1 MAKYN
6 KKQFLSR
13 LEITILLMDCVKY
26 KNIRNKDL
34 IVENLNMLNG
44 YKGVVPDKIYKKMQ
58 DFITDEIRPILYD
71 PNYFDFMEEVEAN
84 DSKDESCSEL
94 TLEERVEMKV
104 CKLYERTLELAEKI
118 DEFVSVYLF

>member
-1 MAKYN
+1 MKKYN
-6 KKQFLSR
+6 EKQFVAR
-13 LEITILLMDCVKY
+13 LEIYILLRECVKY

-71 PNYFDFMEEVEAN
+71 PNYFDFMEVVESD

-118 DEFVSVYLF
+118 DEFVSVYLY